1 MQTGGNSR
9 QIFFAV
15 NLTLKYSTMFP
26 ITIISISF
34 LHCIRLNMRS
44 RVFTNYPMGS
54 YMCKNQNAAKLMFE
68 VLNQST
74 LMHSVTDL
82 LVT

>member
-1 MQTGGNSR
+1 MQTGGNSI
-9 QIFFAV
+9 QIFLAL

-26 ITIISISF
+26 VIIISISF

-44 RVFTNYPMGS
+44 RVFTNYSMGS

-68 VLNQST
+68 LLNQST